1 MVVLPAHWLSV
12 QEGRWKK
19 GEGKYLSGRR
29 ISRAVRLWT
38 EALFVGMS
46 RRAWKM
52 HTSMT
57 ASAPASR
64 LVSALYLVDY

>member
-12 QEGRWKK
+12 QEGGWKK
-19 GEGKYLSGRR
+19 GEGKYLLGTG
-29 ISRAVRLWT
+29 ISRAVSLWA
-38 EALFVGMS
+38 EALFVGVS
-46 RRAWKM
+46 RRAWKT

-64 LVSALYLVDY
+64 LVSAVCSVVY